1 LWKHL
6 CLLPP
11 HLLPQLAILSSQL
24 QKIKKKLKK
33 EVRRRRDGVVVLVRQ
48 NHTGRQ
54 RVPSNL
60 NQSIMLES
68 IAYIQ
73 SFDPK
78 SFICHADKRV
88 PARNHFFS
96 REKESF
102 VTMGMPLNAIG
113 AGM

>member
-1 LWKHL
+1 
-6 CLLPP
+6 
-11 HLLPQLAILSSQL
+11 
-24 QKIKKKLKK
+24 
-33 EVRRRRDGVVVLVRQ
+33 
-48 NHTGRQ
+48 
-54 RVPSNL
+54 
-60 NQSIMLES
+60 MLES

-102 VTMGMPLNAIG
+102 ATMGMPLNAIG

>member
-1 LWKHL
+1 VEAPVPSAPPTYDPNSPSS
-6 CLLPP
+6 LLN
-11 HLLPQLAILSSQL
+11 SKKS
-24 QKIKKKLKK
+24 KKKLKK

-102 VTMGMPLNAIG
+102 ATMGMPLNAIG